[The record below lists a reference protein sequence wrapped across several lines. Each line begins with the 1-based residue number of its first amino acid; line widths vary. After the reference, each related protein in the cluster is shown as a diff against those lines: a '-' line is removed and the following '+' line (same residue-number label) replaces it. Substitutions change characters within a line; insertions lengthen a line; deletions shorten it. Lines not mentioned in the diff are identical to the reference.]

1 MKHILFILSILAV
14 LGFSNRE
21 IQAQS
26 VKIAVVDMQRA
37 LADFHRTKVE
47 VETINQLGEEEIR
60 NIDERKAA
68 YAKLT
73 SEMVGLDKTLRA
85 TELSEAKRK
94 VAGIKL
100 QELAEA
106 RSLKANEIGD
116 AERVASQK
124 LFQARQKMEA
134 SLLGEIRAKVVEI
147 VTAKGFDM
155 VFDKSFLPKASKAI
169 LYTSPQVTDLTDE
182 VIAKLNTGVPAGN

>member
-1 MKHILFILSILAV
+1 MKHIFLFLSV
-14 LGFSNRE
+14 LFALGLSSLQVE
-21 IQAQS
+21 AQN

-37 LADFHRTKVE
+37 LADYHRTKTE

-73 SEMVGLDKTLRA
+73 SEMVDLDKTLRA

-94 VAGIKL
+94 AAGIKL

-116 AERVASQK
+116 AERLASQK

-134 SLLGEIRAKVVEI
+134 TLLGEIRAKVVEI

-169 LYTSPQVTDLTDE
+169 LYTSPRVTDLTDE
-182 VIAKLNTGVPAGN
+182 VVAKLNAGVPAGN

>member
-1 MKHILFILSILAV
+1 MKHILLFVTVLFALGLSSQRA
-14 LGFSNRE
+14 E
-21 IQAQS
+21 AQN

-37 LADFHRTKVE
+37 LADYHRTKTE

-73 SEMVGLDKTLRA
+73 SEMVDLDKTLRA

-94 VAGIKL
+94 AAGIKL

-116 AERVASQK
+116 AERLASQK

-134 SLLGEIRAKVVEI
+134 ALLGEIRAKVVEI

-169 LYTSPQVTDLTDE
+169 LYTSPRVTDLTDE
-182 VIAKLNTGVPAGN
+182 VVAKLNAGVPAGN